1 MAISYWVS
9 CYHPD
14 EKGLFSGAKVHLSD
28 CVSCSFALCSAKG
41 YLFEAYFS
49 RWLFLEET
57 PLNRKLVV
65 LNQKL
70 QRRKVPASRRYCP
83 LKTVPT
89 ERCHGTKRFC
99 KYNIVCE
106 KYNKRTGQEFIRA
119 LRWRKVM
126 IYLVQM
132 KDGSSSV
139 VEKKDFG
146 TINIDGVEKVYTA
159 NYEVRVVT
167 ELVPA
172 GEEAQQFSE
181 VIASFEEKYHGD
193 IVLSDGMHP
202 FTEWFSSAA
211 TGEIAYIP
219 EKVLV
224 PVKTYKVMRIKNST
238 DLAQPTP
245 VAVLAKK
252 VEAPKAEKE
261 VKSTVQPPKK
271 AKKQKTEKG
280 QAGLFDDKEAA
291 TPKKKAKKKK

>member
-1 MAISYWVS
+1 
-9 CYHPD
+9 
-14 EKGLFSGAKVHLSD
+14 
-28 CVSCSFALCSAKG
+28 
-41 YLFEAYFS
+41 
-49 RWLFLEET
+49 
-57 PLNRKLVV
+57 
-65 LNQKL
+65 
-70 QRRKVPASRRYCP
+70 
-83 LKTVPT
+83 
-89 ERCHGTKRFC
+89 
-99 KYNIVCE
+99 
-106 KYNKRTGQEFIRA
+106 
-119 LRWRKVM
+119 M

-167 ELVPA
+167 ELVPV

-193 IVLSDGMHP
+193 VVLSDGMHP

-224 PVKTYKVMRIKNST
+224 PVKTYKVMRIKNGV
-238 DLAQPTP
+238 DAVQPTP
-245 VAVLAKK
+245 VVAPAKK
-252 VEAPKAEKE
+252 VEAPQVEKE
-261 VKSTVQPPKK
+261 VKSPKR
-271 AKKQKTEKG
+271 AKKPKTEKG
-280 QAGLFDDKEAA
+280 QPGLFDEKEVA